1 VRIVAKYKNLALRLA
16 AAALTALGSGAGAQA
31 QSGGL
36 PAIGVPTFGGVW
48 VWSDAVIRN
57 DWRIQQ
63 HALTGHYRLI
73 DPQDKRFAAGDF
85 ETCLARLD
93 AIEADRKLPPGP
105 KSVVIV
111 VHGLGANRMIMSGLC
126 DYLRD
131 KGGLAVINFG
141 YPSTM
146 LEIGAY
152 ATSLDGVVRHLEGVE
167 QVSFVAH
174 SMGSIVVRKYLKDLE
189 GVAPGMRPPVTFQRM
204 VMISPP
210 NHGAELADTLASGD
224 MTREISDL
232 FVGESANQLAPK
244 RGWPALEPQLATPGF
259 EFGIIAGGK
268 GNDAGYL
275 SAISGDDDGMLSVET
290 MKLAGAADFV
300 RVESLHQLM
309 PRNDEVRAATLS
321 FLKNGYFV
329 AENDRH
335 PIAAATAVPTT
346 TPAATR

>member
-1 VRIVAKYKNLALRLA
+1 
-16 AAALTALGSGAGAQA
+16 LGASASA
-31 QSGGL
+31 QSGKL
-36 PAIGVPTFGGVW
+36 PSIGIPTFGGVW
-48 VWSDAVIRN
+48 VWSDVVIRD
-57 DWRIQQ
+57 DWRIQR
-63 HALTGHYRLI
+63 HARTGHYRLI
-73 DPQDKRFAAGDF
+73 DPKDKRFAAGDF
-85 ETCLARLD
+85 ETCLARFD
-93 AIEADRKLPPGP
+93 AIKADRKLPPGP

-126 DYLRD
+126 TYLRD

-152 ATSLDGVVRHLEGVE
+152 ATSLDSVIRHLDGVE

-174 SMGSIVVRKYLKDLE
+174 SMGNIVVRKYLKDIAPL
-189 GVAPGMRPPVTFQRM
+189 APGIRPAVTFQRM

-210 NHGAELADTLASGD
+210 NHGAQIADTLASGEV
-224 MTREISDL
+224 TREISDL

-268 GNDAGYL
+268 GNDVGYL
-275 SAISGDDDGMLSVET
+275 SAIPGDDDGMLSVET
-290 MKLAGAADFV
+290 MKLAGAVDFV

-329 AENDRH
+329 AENDRQ
-335 PIAAATAVPTT
+335 PIAAEPVQIT